1 MPPNPLA
8 RHAPWRQIVLL
19 AVSLPVVIGLAV
31 LAFLWPAA
39 RTAPRD
45 LPIGV
50 AGSGPIV
57 SAAGAGLAQHGFA
70 VTSYPDRSAADAAI
84 RDRDVYGAVL
94 PGAGG
99 TTVLV
104 ASAASPGVAAVLADV
119 AAAAP
124 GPVHVDDVVPL
135 APGDPRGTVLASAVL
150 PLVLGSEIVAVAV
163 AVLVGMRPARRQI
176 VALAVAAATTAL
188 AAYAIEQWWLGA
200 LPGGGPAT
208 WAVLALAVFAIAA
221 TTAGMYELLGAAGIG
236 LTAATM
242 IFLGNAFS
250 GATSAPELL
259 PPPAGEIGRWLPP
272 GAAANLLRSAAY
284 FSGHGGAQP
293 VAALAAWSAFGMVA
307 IVVGHRRRP
316 AVPAA
321 GRHALE
327 ISAANADELASA
339 AG

>member
-8 RHAPWRQIVLL
+8 RHAPWRQIVIL
-19 AVSLPVVIGLAV
+19 AVSLPVLLGLAL

-50 AGSGPIV
+50 AGNGPIV

-70 VTSYPDRSAADAAI
+70 VTSYPDRSAAEAAI

-94 PGAGG
+94 PGAGA

-104 ASAASPGVAAVLADV
+104 ASAASPAVAADLSEV
-119 AAAAP
+119 ASATH
-124 GPVHVDDVVPL
+124 GPVHVDDIVPL
-135 APGDPRGTVLASAVL
+135 SAGDPRGTVLASAVL

-163 AVLVGMRPARRQI
+163 AVLAGMRPAARQI
-176 VALAVAAATTAL
+176 AALLVGAATTAC

-200 LPGGGPAT
+200 LPGGGGVT
-208 WAVLALAVFAIAA
+208 WAVLALAVFAISA
-221 TTAGMYELLGAAGIG
+221 TTAGMYELIGLGGIG
-236 LTAATM
+236 LTAAVM

-250 GATSAPELL
+250 GVSSAPELL
-259 PPPAGEIGRWLPP
+259 PTPAGALGRWMPP
-272 GAAANLLRSAAY
+272 GAAGNLLRSTAY

-293 VAALAAWSAFGMVA
+293 LVALVAWSVFGMVA
-307 IVVGHRRRP
+307 IAVGHRRHRASAP
-316 AVPAA
+316 VP
-321 GRHALE
+321 GRHAIE
-327 ISAANADELASA
+327 YASADELAPA
-339 AG
+339 AR